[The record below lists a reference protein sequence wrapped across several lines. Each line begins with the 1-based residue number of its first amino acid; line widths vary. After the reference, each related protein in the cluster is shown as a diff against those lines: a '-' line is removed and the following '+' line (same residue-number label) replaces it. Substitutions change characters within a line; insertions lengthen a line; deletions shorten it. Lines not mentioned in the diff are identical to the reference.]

1 MDEKQISDILSLFLF
16 QLMSAD
22 ELVQIS
28 NIFTEKV
35 YVAGFKVFFEHQ
47 KGDTMYVIKSGSVKI
62 TKKIDTEEKEIATM
76 GPGDF
81 FGEIA
86 VFDYAFRTA
95 NAIIAEEGT
104 VLLEISRT
112 RFNEIF
118 EKKPQI
124 MSKLLYQMLTE
135 MTRRLRRKT
144 TSGEN
149 VIF

>member
-16 QLMSAD
+16 QLMSPD
-22 ELVQIS
+22 ELLQVNS
-28 NIFTEKV
+28 IFTEKV

-47 KGDTMYVIKSGSVKI
+47 KGDTMYVVKSGSVKI
-62 TKKIDTEEKEIATM
+62 TKKIDSQEKDIATM

-104 VLLEISRT
+104 ILLEISRAK
-112 RFNEIF
+112 FNETF
-118 EKKPQI
+118 EKKPQV
-124 MSKLLYQMLTE
+124 MAKLLYQMLTE
-135 MTRRLRRKT
+135 MSRRLRRKT
-144 TSGEN
+144 TSGDN